1 MIRTHKMWHTFNKQ
15 NPYKLTY
22 IAAYILGFRKNKSQ
36 SYLVLK
42 LHQIILIDVSRVS
55 FLKQTH
61 FQLLLHVNIN
71 IFL

>member
-1 MIRTHKMWHTFNKQ
+1 MIRTHKMWHTYNKQ

-22 IAAYILGFRKNKSQ
+22 IAAYILGFRKNTSQ
-36 SYLVLK
+36 SYLVIK

-61 FQLLLHVNIN
+61 SPIASTVNIN